1 MREYDTL
8 RRPNGRQSSTP
19 EVPSV
24 FFTPYETPACTSLKD
39 RDETDR
45 LRAAQTV
52 SGRSVYKQSLR
63 FDDRGKS
70 QLNREST
77 SGSEPSTTLSNPGR
91 RQSSRAAVSTSP
103 VRLFDDRI
111 SFQVESLLTLRPIGS
126 RSIRGAACHI
136 ASLCAAF
143 PPTVSP
149 SRRVR
154 ESGDVTPFS

>member
-103 VRLFDDRI
+103 VRLFHDREFVSGRVLADVETHRI
-111 SFQVESLLTLRPIGS
+111 SLDPRCGMSYRFPLCRVSADRLTEPKSKG
-126 RSIRGAACHI
+126 IR
-136 ASLCAAF
+136 
-143 PPTVSP
+143 
-149 SRRVR
+149 
-154 ESGDVTPFS
+154 